1 MRMLSDY
8 EMSATC
14 GGEPITIGAVM
25 GILTIA
31 LVMAIVYKLYG
42 SSAGKAALP
51 GGFKFEW
58 K

>member
-1 MRMLSDY
+1 MLSDY